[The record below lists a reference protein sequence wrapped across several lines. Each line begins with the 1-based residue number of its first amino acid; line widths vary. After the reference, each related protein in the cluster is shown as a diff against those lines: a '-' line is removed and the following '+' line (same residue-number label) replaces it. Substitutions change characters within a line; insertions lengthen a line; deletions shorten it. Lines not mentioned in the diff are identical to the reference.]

1 MMSPKLA
8 RGILC
13 LLGLASLPFLG
24 CPVCAQSRREA
35 ALPSILTPES
45 QTVLDKLASLSAL
58 PKPDWRYHA
67 GDLQHG
73 ESPSVDDANWQA
85 ATAPSTLP
93 AEAIWIRATIEV
105 PKNLNGYDLTGTQIS
120 FRLRIE
126 ANGPVTQIIYF
137 NGRRVAMGT
146 DLEPIVLFADAR
158 PGDKVLVAVKL
169 LHSEDQKRFPGSEQT
184 IQFAANVPIR
194 RIFGAAGRA

>member
-24 CPVCAQSRREA
+24 CPVCAQSWREA

-73 ESPSVDDANWQA
+73 ESPSVDDAGWQA
-85 ATAPSTLP
+85 VTTPSTLL

-105 PKNLNGYDLTGTQIS
+105 PKNLNGYDLTGMQIS

-126 ANGPVTQIIYF
+126 ANGPVNQI
-137 NGRRVAMGT
+137 V
-146 DLEPIVLFADAR
+146 
-158 PGDKVLVAVKL
+158 
-169 LHSEDQKRFPGSEQT
+169 
-184 IQFAANVPIR
+184 
-194 RIFGAAGRA
+194 